1 MNKSLLIQNGI
12 AGGMAGTVADGLFNN
27 EDEHHYAKSA
37 FMGTLAGVGA
47 TAIHQSL
54 PSAAKAHAEYVPTP
68 VANVP
73 PTAPKT
79 APAETPIAPTPQPA
93 PAQPKPPVAEKPV
106 VAPQPAAKPIEQP
119 KPAPQP
125 VEQPKA
131 VQPVRAEPAPVQ
143 PTAAPVVAAEHIKPV
158 EQPKPAVVAQPKP
171 APKPPE
177 PVVQKAEPQVAPL
190 KITPIEPKPAEPPK
204 TVVPVKPAEE
214 PKQEFVGPQ
223 DKPLSRKLT
232 KTINSVKQ
240 AASGVGNGITDAAK
254 RLSATAS
261 QLKIPPI
268 ELNISGI
275 GQNVLEKGRTVAS
288 GLARSA
294 QALSIA
300 AIASMDLAGGHGLVT
315 QALET
320 ASHSVQVQA
329 SMATSTM
336 TKAVKDTGEAVSN
349 YRAGDAIVNAENSTI
364 AIDSLHNAPST
375 APHFSLDDFT
385 KSNNVNDLMPDV
397 RDLADKFVEEA
408 KKQGINVKITNT
420 LRGGGEQHRLFSIGR
435 NQEQLA
441 ETRDDRMFRQAIEE
455 YEHGKITMPHGAVTN
470 ADAGDSFHNYSL
482 AFDFVPIVDG
492 KISYDITSK
501 AGKARFQ
508 KLGSIGKSIGL
519 EWGGDWKNPDYPHM
533 QLTHGKSIHDLYNGS
548 KNYVKPVKAKYK
560 ISSERPTPMSH
571 QAYPLTGAY
580 LYPGIRNAQQNF
592 VGRNVDGGLRKIFS
606 STNTFEARHEYFK
619 NMSPKDILKMSNEDA
634 KMYNLYRREA
644 EERKLK
650 DSIMYKATQK
660 LDAIKNAASNT
671 YIADLFK

>member
-12 AGGMAGTVADGLFNN
+12 AGGIAGTVADGLFNN

-47 TAIHQSL
+47 TALHQSI
-54 PSAAKAHAEYVPTP
+54 PSAAKAPAEHVPTP

-73 PTAPKT
+73 PA
-79 APAETPIAPTPQPA
+79 APIAPTPQPA
-93 PAQPKPPVAEKPV
+93 PAQPKPAATTPVQQQTAPQQPAAQPKPTATPIVEQPKPAV

-119 KPAPQP
+119 KPKPKPEPEPQP
-125 VEQPKA
+125 VAKA
-131 VQPVRAEPAPVQ
+131 E
-143 PTAAPVVAAEHIKPV
+143 AA
-158 EQPKPAVVAQPKP
+158 P

-177 PVVQKAEPQVAPL
+177 PVVPKAEPQPAPI
-190 KITPIEPKPAEPPK
+190 KITPIEPKQAEPPK
-204 TVVPVKPAEE
+204 AVVPVKPAEE
-214 PKQEFVGPQ
+214 PKQEFVGPK

-240 AASGVGNGITDAAK
+240 TASGIGNGITDAAK

-268 ELNISGI
+268 QINVPQISQNIR
-275 GQNVLEKGRTVAS
+275 EKGRTVAS

-300 AIASMDLAGGHGLVT
+300 AIASMDMGGGHAVV
-315 QALET
+315 QHAFET

-336 TKAVKDTGEAVSN
+336 TKAVKDTVEAVSH

-435 NQEQLA
+435 NHEQLA

-571 QAYPLTGAY
+571 QAHPLTGAY

-592 VGRNVDGGLRKIFS
+592 VGRHVDAGLKKIFS

-619 NMSPKDILKMSNEDA
+619 NMSPKDIFKMSNEDA
-634 KMYNLYRREA
+634 KMYNLYRREV